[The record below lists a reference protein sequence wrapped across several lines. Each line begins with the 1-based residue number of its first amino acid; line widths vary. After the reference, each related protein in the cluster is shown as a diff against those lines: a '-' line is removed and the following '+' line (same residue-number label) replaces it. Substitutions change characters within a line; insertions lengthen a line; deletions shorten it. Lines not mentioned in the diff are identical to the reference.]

1 MYHKKNDRRSIQSSD
16 WIYEALKVL
25 MLDKEYSKIT
35 ITDIVNKANIGRTTF
50 YRNFDTI
57 DDVLKMKCDEK
68 FNEFRKFCIDYYKL
82 NSISDKSFLT
92 PFLNY

>member
-16 WIYEALKVL
+16 WIYEALKTL

-50 YRNFDTI
+50 YRNLI
-57 DDVLKMKCDEK
+57 VLMM
-68 FNEFRKFCIDYYKL
+68 F
-82 NSISDKSFLT
+82 
-92 PFLNY
+92 